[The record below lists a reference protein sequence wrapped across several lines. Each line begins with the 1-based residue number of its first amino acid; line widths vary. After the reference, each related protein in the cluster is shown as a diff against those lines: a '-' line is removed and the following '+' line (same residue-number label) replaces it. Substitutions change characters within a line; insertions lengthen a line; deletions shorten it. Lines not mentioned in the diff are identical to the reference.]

1 MNSEILKTVL
11 KLRFLLAKKSKRS
24 FMGAYRSAFRGSGL
38 TFSDFREYT
47 DGDDIRSISWPLT
60 AKMGKPYIKMFEED
74 RGGTFVLTVDVSASS
89 SFGSRHHSKREVIY
103 QLSSLLALAVEQNQ
117 DQLSL
122 LLFSNRTEHYVP
134 PKKGRNHTLRILR
147 DIYNFKPQSRKTN
160 FAEPLRHLENVLK
173 KRGTIFLL
181 SDFMTDSFEQPLRR
195 LQQRHDAVAVVVQ
208 DPLEKT
214 FPKLGL
220 IDLEDMESGQKITVD
235 SSSSSFQER
244 YQEMMKNRRKITE
257 KQLKKSGVHY
267 LYIQTNEDIFK
278 PLIQF
283 MQRKRMSGE

>member
-47 DGDDIRSISWPLT
+47 DGDDVRSISWPLT

-74 RGGTFVLTVDVSASS
+74 RGSAFVLMVDISASS
-89 SFGSRHHSKREVIY
+89 AFGSRHQSKKEVIY

-122 LLFSNRTEHYVP
+122 LLFSDRTEHYVP
-134 PKKGRNHTLRILR
+134 PGKGRNHTLRILR
-147 DIYNFKPQSRKTN
+147 DIYNFKPRSRKTN
-160 FAEPLRHLENVLK
+160 LTEPFRRVENVLR
-173 KRGTIFLL
+173 KRCTIFLL
-181 SDFMTDSFEQPLRR
+181 SDFMTDLFEQPLCR
-195 LQQRHDAVAVVVQ
+195 LRQRHDVTAVVVQ

-220 IDLEDMESGQKITVD
+220 MDLEDMESGQKITVD

-244 YQEMMKNRRKITE
+244 YHAMMKNHKQNTE

-267 LYIQTNEDIFK
+267 FYVQTNEDVFK
-278 PLIQF
+278 PFIQF
-283 MQRKRMSGE
+283 MRRKSKQQ